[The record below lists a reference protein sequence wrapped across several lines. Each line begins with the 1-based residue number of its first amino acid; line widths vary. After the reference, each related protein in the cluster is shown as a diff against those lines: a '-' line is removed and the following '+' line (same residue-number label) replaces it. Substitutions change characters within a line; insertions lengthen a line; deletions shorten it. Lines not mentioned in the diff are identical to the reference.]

1 VSNGIKWLDDI
12 QSFYRERA
20 IIEREYSQ
28 KLRYLIP
35 YLPFSSFL
43 TIPSSRLLALYFV
56 TGLTLCSALSKKY
69 LEKKA
74 KKSASL
80 SVGDTPQITPGSLE
94 SASLTT
100 WTTILDDVENLSKE
114 REMLANSFNAQVAD
128 PIRNLQVRCDELRKK
143 HVDFADKLEEERDK
157 VYKDLKETKKAY
169 DARCETLE
177 SKRSKKERAYD
188 VEKSKASS
196 SYDKHL
202 HEANN
207 AKVPPL
213 PSSSFFPCLCF
224 EVQ

>member
-1 VSNGIKWLDDI
+1 VSNGIKWLDDV

-35 YLPFSSFL
+35 FPSFL
-43 TIPSSRLLALYFV
+43 PQVLKRST
-56 TGLTLCSALSKKY
+56 LSKKY

-100 WTTILDDVENLSKE
+100 WTTILDDLENLSKE

-128 PIRNLQVRCDELRKK
+128 PIRNLQVRCDDLRKK
-143 HVDFADKLEEERDK
+143 HVDFAEQLEEERDK
-157 VYKDLKETKKAY
+157 VYKDLKECKKAY

-177 SKRSKKERAYD
+177 NRRSKKERAYD
-188 VEKSKASS
+188 GEKSKASS
-196 SYDKHL
+196 SYEKHL

-207 AKVPPL
+207 AKVHTL
-213 PSSSFFPCLCF
+213 FAAD
-224 EVQ
+224 